1 MYARVLAAVTV
12 VALSLAGCST
22 DPELVDSRPTAVKT
36 KSASAQ
42 KSGTHLV
49 KKREDIPRGTQTHR
63 TSRLNKGERKVT
75 RNGRDGV
82 RVTTWRVT
90 VKKGKVTER
99 TRVKSV
105 VVRKPVS
112 RVVFV
117 GTYVAPALAG
127 GCDPNY
133 SSGCVPVASDVDCA
147 GGSGDGP
154 AYVSGTVRVV
164 GNDPYGLD
172 ADDDGWGCN

>member
-1 MYARVLAAVTV
+1 MYARVLAAA
-12 VALSLAGCST
+12 VALTLSLAGCATS
-22 DPELVDSRPTAVKT
+22 DGGSRPSAERT
-36 KSASAQ
+36 KPVSAQ

-49 KKREDIPRGTQTHR
+49 KKRERIPHGTQTHR
-63 TSRLNKGERKVT
+63 TSRLDEGERRVT

-90 VKKGKVTER
+90 VKKGEVTDRTKVR
-99 TRVKSV
+99 SV
-105 VVRKPVS
+105 VIRKPVT

-117 GTYVAPALAG
+117 GTYAAPALAG